1 MSTTMNTN
9 APAITHTPGRAS
21 NVGLWVLQAVLAF
34 QFAGG
39 GIMKA
44 ALRGRRAGG
53 GRRGR
58 AADPAALE
66 PRSS

>member
-39 GIMKA
+39 A
-44 ALRGRRAGG
+44 A
-53 GRRGR
+53 
-58 AADPAALE
+58 
-66 PRSS
+66 S

>member
-21 NVGLWVLQAVLAF
+21 NVGLWVLQAVVAF

-39 GIMKA
+39 RHHEGCA
-44 ALRGRRAGG
+44 TWSACWRW
-53 GRRGR
+53 
-58 AADPAALE
+58 PA
-66 PRSS
+66 RSGC

>member
-1 MSTTMNTN
+1 MAARAFDPSDRSSSPMNTN

-39 GIMKA
+39 A
-44 ALRGRRAGG
+44 A
-53 GRRGR
+53 
-58 AADPAALE
+58 
-66 PRSS
+66 S